1 MVAVIPVLWMY
12 VVNVV
17 VVVDVQSLFALDE
30 YHCQHLLVPKEQ
42 LWNVIKWLRMTFFH
56 SGPRLLY
63 MIKRISSRD
72 GRCSG
77 VQLAT
82 C

>member
-12 VVNVV
+12 VVDVVV

-42 LWNVIKWLRMTFFH
+42 LWNVIKWLRMTFFILD
-56 SGPRLLY
+56 PDCY
-63 MIKRISSRD
+63 I
-72 GRCSG
+72 
-77 VQLAT
+77 
-82 C
+82 

>member
-30 YHCQHLLVPKEQ
+30 YHCQHLLVPEEQ
-42 LWNVIKWLRMTFFH
+42 LWNVIKWLRMTFFILN
-56 SGPRLLY
+56 PDCY

>member
-1 MVAVIPVLWMY
+1 MAVIPVLWMY

-42 LWNVIKWLRMTFFH
+42 LWNVIKWLRMTFFILD
-56 SGPRLLY
+56 PDCY
-63 MIKRISSRD
+63 I
-72 GRCSG
+72 
-77 VQLAT
+77 
-82 C
+82 